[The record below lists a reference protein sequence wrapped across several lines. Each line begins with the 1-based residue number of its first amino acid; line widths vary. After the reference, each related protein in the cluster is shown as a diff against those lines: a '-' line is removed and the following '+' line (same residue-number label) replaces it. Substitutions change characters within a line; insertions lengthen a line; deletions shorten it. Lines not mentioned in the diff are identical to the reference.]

1 MVERTLT
8 IQSPRGLHLRPAS
21 HVSETALKYRSK
33 CTMIIGDKSYN
44 MKSVLSVLS
53 AQVSAKKEV
62 LLQCEGSDEED
73 AIQAIVEALQDD
85 PDETDSE
92 PEK

>member
-1 MVERTLT
+1 MVERTLI
-8 IQSPRGLHLRPAS
+8 IQSPKGLHLRPAS

-33 CTMIIGDKSYN
+33 CTMLIGEKSYN

-53 AQVSAKKEV
+53 AQVSTQREV
-62 LLQCEGSDEED
+62 LLQCEGSDEEE
-73 AIQAIVEALQDD
+73 AIQAIAKALQDD
-85 PDETDSE
+85 SDEPESE